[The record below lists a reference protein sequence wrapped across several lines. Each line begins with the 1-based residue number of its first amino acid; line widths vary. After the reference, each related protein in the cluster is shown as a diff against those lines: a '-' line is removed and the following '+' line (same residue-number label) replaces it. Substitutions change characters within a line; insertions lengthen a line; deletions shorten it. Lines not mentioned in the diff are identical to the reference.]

1 MKEQDP
7 TSFKGLGKNA
17 RYIKTRTI
25 QAVALVSEKM
35 QLFSH
40 AGVKVAL
47 FMYDIIQIGAN

>member
-7 TSFKGLGKNA
+7 NSFKGLGKNA

-25 QAVALVSEKM
+25 QAVALVSEKT
-35 QLFSH
+35 QLVSH

-47 FMYDIIQIGAN
+47 FLYDIIQIGSN